1 MTDSPSSVEIKP
13 AATVVVIRD
22 SDQGIQ
28 VLMLRR
34 NTEVKFAGG
43 AWVFP
48 GGRVDEQDHAGA
60 ADTEQALCHAA
71 IRECEEEAGL
81 QLAKDQLQRFA
92 NWITPA
98 NMHKR
103 FDTAF
108 FVAVLEGDPEVKIDG
123 SEIHDYQWML
133 PSEASAAHARG
144 EMKLMPPTY
153 ITLLELAE
161 LATTAELLAAY
172 RSRGT
177 RYFEPRVCEQGDK
190 LCFLYGGDAGYDS
203 ENPEQEGARHRTL
216 MGKQGLEYQST
227 FGFFAPI

>member
-1 MTDSPSSVEIKP
+1 VTDSPNTVEIKP

-22 SDQGIQ
+22 SDQGVQ

-34 NTEVKFAGG
+34 NTAVKFAGG

-48 GGRVDEQDHAGA
+48 GGRVDDEDHVGA
-60 ADTEQALCHAA
+60 TDTEQALRQAA

-81 QLAKDQLQRFA
+81 QLVANQLQRFA

-108 FVAVLEGDPEVKIDG
+108 FVAVLEGDPQVIIDG
-123 SEIHDYQWML
+123 SEIHEYQWML
-133 PSEASAAHARG
+133 PQEAMAAHIRG
-144 EMKLMPPTY
+144 DMKLMPPTY

-161 LATTAELLAAY
+161 LATAGELLAAY
-172 RSRGT
+172 RDRGT
-177 RYFEPRVCEQGDK
+177 RYFEPRVCEHGDK
-190 LCFLYGGDAGYDS
+190 LCFLYAGDAGYDD
-203 ENPEQEGARHRTL
+203 ENPDQEGARHRTL
-216 MGKQGLEYQST
+216 MGKNGLEYQST
-227 FGFFAPI
+227 IGFFAPL